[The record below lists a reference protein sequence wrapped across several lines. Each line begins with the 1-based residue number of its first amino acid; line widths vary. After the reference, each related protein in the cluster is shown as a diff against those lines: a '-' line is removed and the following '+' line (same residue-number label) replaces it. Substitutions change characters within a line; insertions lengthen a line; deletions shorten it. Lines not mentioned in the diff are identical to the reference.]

1 MKDPAL
7 VSVVNGL
14 GYMQQPSS
22 LKGRFVLEDEQSP
35 SIMILMASSPTEE
48 RRPAPARRK
57 ADADWYNDFYKKP
70 QAGLAPWYRFLL
82 PELRNTVRPSTRL
95 IELGCGQGHILRVLA
110 QNDFLPEEHI
120 TGLDQSKAA
129 VDFCSQ
135 HLSKARFLT
144 GDLYDL
150 KELSADA
157 FDVCLLMETIEH
169 LEEPQPAIANIRR
182 ILKPEGLLYVSF
194 PNYLHLPWLLVRIL
208 AEKLN
213 HPNWI
218 VLQPVDKIYTT
229 FGVTRLFRQAGFDF
243 IKGVGCNYG
252 PPVLYPL
259 ETDGMTRLLNS
270 LGLWRLSFHPIL
282 VFRKAPR

>member
-1 MKDPAL
+1 
-7 VSVVNGL
+7 
-14 GYMQQPSS
+14 
-22 LKGRFVLEDEQSP
+22 
-35 SIMILMASSPTEE
+35 MASRPTEE
-48 RRPAPARRK
+48 RQPAPARRK
-57 ADADWYNDFYKKP
+57 ADADWYDEFYKKP

-82 PELRNTVRPSTRL
+82 PELRGTVGPSTRL
-95 IELGCGQGHILRVLA
+95 VELGCGQAHILRILA
-110 QNDFLPEEHI
+110 QCNLLPQENI

-129 VDFCSQ
+129 VDFCAEQ
-135 HLSKARFLT
+135 LPQARFLT

-150 KELSADA
+150 KELQSDA

-169 LEEPQPAIANIRR
+169 LEEPGPAIANIRR
-182 ILKPEGLLYVSF
+182 ILKPGGLLYLSF

-229 FGVTRLFRQAGFDF
+229 FGVTRLFRKGGFEF
-243 IKGVGCNYG
+243 LKGVGCNYG
-252 PPVLYPL
+252 PPILYPL

-282 VFRKAPR
+282 VFRKTPR